1 LAIPNKM
8 SDLQLYTKLVS
19 LPPHQRAEV
28 ADFIEFL
35 SQRNKKELPKHKRV
49 VFGMAKGLIAMKDN
63 FDDPI
68 DGFEDY
74 MP

>member
-1 LAIPNKM
+1 M
-8 SDLQLYTKLVS
+8 
-19 LPPHQRAEV
+19 